1 MNSITAAIYAA
12 RTDGNFRLP
21 RPALPLAFTGERM
34 TSCVDGQIEF
44 EHYHRYCLAR
54 DLCEGR
60 DVLDVASGEGYGSAL
75 LADVARSVVGVE
87 IDANAVAHAQANYTR
102 DNLRFLQGDALA
114 IPLPDASVD
123 VAVSFETLEHV
134 AEHRRFLS
142 EVRRVLRPGGLFIVS
157 TPDRT
162 VYSAHGVD
170 PNPYHVLE
178 LTEPELR
185 TLIRAHFGKVRILA
199 QRAVLG
205 SVLAAPG
212 ARAWRSYERRGSDMI
227 EATNGL
233 ARAQYLVAVAT
244 DGELPDLASSAY
256 LDGRVVHDVVQKAQY
271 LPLVQAHEA
280 ELLRQLHT
288 VRDELATMERRWRAA
303 EQDALDRQAAAEAA
317 QQRALAAEAA
327 TTELRQELLR
337 QLADAERAGDMLRG
351 QLADAE
357 RDRLAALEEA
367 ERRRLS
373 GLEEAERRRLS
384 GLEKAERRRVAE
396 LEEAERRR
404 VAALDDAES
413 RRLAAVEE
421 ARLARDAAL
430 AEAGQ
435 KQQTLDGILASI
447 SWQLTGP
454 LRGLA
459 QRHPW
464 LAHRTIGL
472 VHRHPNARRQGL
484 WLLRSVWRVLTVR
497 RPPPRPAWLGRPNRR
512 PAETIARA
520 QPRQW
525 FFVGDT
531 LDWLASHPHLTG
543 VGHVT
548 TALLAAAWADGAG
561 LEWYPAVAAPGGV
574 GLAGYRGAKPS
585 ASPAAAGFQT
595 ILGKIP
601 PIGADPQ
608 PGDHVLFTGVVWSPT
623 YVALFA
629 RLRDNNVRFSVLVY
643 DIIPIQN
650 AEFTTPEQRACFI
663 AWLHAVVRDAETI
676 FVSCEPVRASLAAWC
691 AAEAVSPR
699 RPIAVVA
706 FGGRAPSTAL
716 TAPPRTPRAPFVL
729 SVGTID
735 ARKNQA
741 LLCRIWV
748 RLAGDLGAAR
758 LPQLV
763 LVGRDDVGILQSNA
777 GLQVLA
783 QEGLIRVRSDVPDR
797 ELDALYRAALFTA
810 FASLAEGHG
819 LPVADSLAYG
829 KLPVVSD
836 LPAIRAHAGDLPW
849 YFDPADEQQAYRTLR
864 RAIEDGAERAAT
876 ERRIARAWQPPSWQ
890 STAQAMHAALAKPA
904 AEPALPAPLLDMPLA
919 RLRLIAAPWCGA
931 SAPDVSILIVN
942 WNAAAMTQ
950 ACVRHVWANTTG
962 VTYEI
967 LIADNGSAPDDLAKL
982 HALADL
988 MPGLIVVPLSANR
1001 YFGEASN
1008 ILAERANGRLLC
1020 LLNNDV
1026 FVSPGWL
1033 QGMRAAL
1040 DANPRAG
1047 AVGPVF
1053 LFPDDRIQEAGAAVD
1068 ALGFPHRHARGQ
1080 PLEATAAL
1088 CPRKVDYVSAAT
1100 LLLTRAL
1107 YMEAGGFDLAYEPA
1121 YYEDADLCFK
1131 IAALGHE
1138 VWLCPDVAVTHVE
1151 GFSTGEA
1158 VMPGARKKVLGD
1170 VNRAKFVSRWGD
1182 FLRTRDPAELRAA
1195 TANFIAPAAAWPVP
1209 PTVFARRRAL
1219 VFTPYMLTPGGGERY
1234 LLTLAMA
1241 LSRDHDVTVVTPHPY
1256 SRLRLRNLG
1265 CEFGLDLSAC
1275 TTDIVAELSELPE
1288 FDVMVAMGNMI
1299 VPPIAARA
1307 RSNIFLCQ
1315 FPFPLPPE
1323 ERLRSDILSGYDQI
1337 VVYSDYAR
1345 HHVLDALARDGLP
1358 DLPVAVVHPP
1368 VPHMHGDAR
1377 RKKPIILTVGRFFAG
1392 GHTKRHDL
1400 LIEAFRALLARH
1412 GEAVEFHIAGSSMT
1426 RPEDVDYLEQLRAM
1440 AQDLPVVLHINCT
1453 ASKLSSLY
1461 RDAAI
1466 YWHGTGLAADL
1477 VRHPEHAEHFG
1488 ISIVEAMSAE
1498 CVAFAF
1504 DAGGPREII
1513 TDGVDGFL
1521 YGSTGELVARTLDAL
1536 SPADADR
1543 RIRIAKA
1550 AGQRAMAFAEHRF
1563 NDRMRDACRIDTQ
1576 VEADWAA
1583 D

>member
-1 MNSITAAIYAA
+1 MNNITAAIYAA

-21 RPALPLAFTGERM
+21 RPAAPLAFTGERM
-34 TSCVDGQIEF
+34 TSSVDGQIEF

-54 DLCEGR
+54 DLCDGR

-87 IDANAVAHAQANYTR
+87 IDADAVEHAQTNYAR
-102 DNLRFLQGDALA
+102 DNLRFLQGNALD

-123 VAVSFETLEHV
+123 AAVSFETLEHV
-134 AEHRRFLS
+134 AEHGRFLS

-185 TLIRAHFGKVRILA
+185 TLIRAHFGKARILA

-212 ARAWRSYERRGSDMI
+212 ARTWRSYERRGSDVI

-244 DGELPDLASSAY
+244 DGDLPELASSAY
-256 LDGRVVHDVVQKAQY
+256 LDGRVVHDVVQKAQF

-280 ELLRQLHT
+280 ELLRQLHA
-288 VRDELATMERRWRAA
+288 VRGESEAMERRWRDA
-303 EQDALDRQAAAEAA
+303 EQDALARTAAAEAA
-317 QQRALAAEAA
+317 QQRAQAAEAA
-327 TTELRQELLR
+327 TVELQRQN
-337 QLADAERAGDMLRG
+337 AAAECAGDMLRG
-351 QLADAE
+351 QLAESE
-357 RDRLAALEEA
+357 RNRLAALDEA
-367 ERRRLS
+367 ERRSAAALATS
-373 GLEEAERRRLS
+373 ERRRLT
-384 GLEKAERRRVAE
+384 E

-404 VAALDDAES
+404 VAAVDEAECQ
-413 RRLAAVEE
+413 RVAAVEQ
-421 ARLARDAAL
+421 ARLALDAAR
-430 AEAGQ
+430 AEAGRI
-435 KQQTLDGILASI
+435 QQVLDSIFASI
-447 SWQLTGP
+447 SWQITGP

-464 LAHRTIGL
+464 LAQRTVGL
-472 VHRHPNARRQGL
+472 VHRHPNARRQAL
-484 WLLRSVWRVLTVR
+484 WLLRSVWRVLTLR
-497 RPPPRPAWLGRPNRR
+497 RLPPRPAWVARPNQRA
-512 PAETIARA
+512 AETVERA
-520 QPRQW
+520 QPREW
-525 FFVGDT
+525 FFIGDT

-543 VGHVT
+543 VGNVT
-548 TALLAAAWADGAG
+548 SALLAAAWADGAG
-561 LEWYPAVAAPGGV
+561 LEWYPAIAAESGI
-574 GLAGYRGAKPS
+574 GLAGYRGARPGG
-585 ASPAAAGFQT
+585 SPAAVGFQE

-601 PIGADPQ
+601 QIGTDPQ
-608 PGDHVLFTGVVWSPT
+608 PGDHVLFTGVVWNPT

-629 RLRDNNVRFSVLVY
+629 RLRDNGVRFSVLVY

-650 AEFTTPEQRACFI
+650 PEFTTSDHRAGFI
-663 AWLHAVVRDAETI
+663 AWLHAAVRDADTI

-699 RPIAVVA
+699 HPIAVVA
-706 FGGRAPSTAL
+706 FGGRAPQTAL
-716 TAPPRTPRAPFVL
+716 TAPPRIPLVPFVL

-735 ARKNQA
+735 TRKNQA

-758 LPQLV
+758 LPQLI
-763 LVGRDDVGILQSNA
+763 LVGRDDLGILQ
-777 GLQVLA
+777 GDPDVQVLA
-783 QEGLIRVRSDVPDR
+783 REGLIRVRNDVSDR
-797 ELDALYRAALFTA
+797 ELDTLYRAALFTA

-819 LPVADSLAYG
+819 LPVADSLSYG

-836 LPAIRAHAGDLPW
+836 LPSIRAHASDLPW
-849 YFDPADEQQAYRTLR
+849 YFDPTDEQDAYRTLR
-864 RAIEDGAERAAT
+864 RAIEDRGERTAA

-890 STAQAMHAALAKPA
+890 AAAQAMHAALAVPP
-904 AEPALPAPLLDMPLA
+904 AEPAPPVPRLDMPLA
-919 RLRLIAAPWCGA
+919 RLRLIAAPWCGG

-967 LIADNGSAPDDLAKL
+967 LIADNGSAPHEVEKL

-988 MPGLIVVPLSANR
+988 MPGLLVFPLAANR
-1001 YFGEASN
+1001 FFGEANN
-1008 ILAERANGRLLC
+1008 ILAEHASGRLLC

-1033 QGMRAAL
+1033 QGLRAAL

-1053 LFPDDRIQEAGAAVD
+1053 LFPDDSIQEAGAAVD
-1068 ALGFPHRHARGQ
+1068 ALGFPNRHARGQ
-1080 PLEATAAL
+1080 PLDAIAAL
-1088 CPRKVDYVSAAT
+1088 RPRKVDYVSAAT
-1100 LLLTRAL
+1100 LLLTREL
-1107 YMEAGGFDLAYEPA
+1107 FLQAGGFDLAYEPA

-1131 IAALGHE
+1131 IAALDHE
-1138 VWLCPDVAVTHVE
+1138 VWLCPDVTVTHLE

-1158 VMPGARKKVLGD
+1158 AMPGARKKVLGD
-1170 VNRAKFVSRWGD
+1170 VNRAKFVARWGD
-1182 FLRTRDPAELRAA
+1182 YLRSRDAA
-1195 TANFIAPAAAWPVP
+1195 DLQPTLANFIAPMAAWPTA
-1209 PTVFARRRAL
+1209 PTVFARQRAL
-1219 VFTPYMLTPGGGERY
+1219 IFTPYMLTPGGGERY

-1241 LSRDHDVTVVTPHPY
+1241 LSRDHDVTIVTPHPY

-1275 TTDIVAELSELPE
+1275 ATEIAANLPQLADC
-1288 FDVMVAMGNMI
+1288 DVMVTMGNLI
-1299 VPPIAARA
+1299 VPPIAAQA

-1315 FPFPLPPE
+1315 FPFALPPE
-1323 ERLRSDILSGYDQI
+1323 ERLRSNVLSGYDQI
-1337 VVYSDYAR
+1337 IVYSDYAR
-1345 HHVLDALARDGLP
+1345 HHVLGALAFDGLP
-1358 DLPVAVVHPP
+1358 DLPVTVVHPP
-1368 VPHMHGDAR
+1368 VPQMRGDAR
-1377 RKKPIILTVGRFFAG
+1377 RKKPMILTVGRFFVG

-1400 LIEAFRALLARH
+1400 LIEAFRALRARH
-1412 GEAVEFHIAGSSMT
+1412 GEAVEFHIAGSSMA
-1426 RPEDVDYLEQLRAM
+1426 RPEDLDYLERLRAM
-1440 AQDLPVVLHINCT
+1440 AQDLPVVLHVNCT
-1453 ASKLSSLY
+1453 ASTLSSLY

-1466 YWHGTGLAADL
+1466 YWHATGLAADL
-1477 VRHPEHAEHFG
+1477 DQHPEHAEHFG

-1498 CVAFAF
+1498 CIAFAF

-1521 YGSTGELVARTLDAL
+1521 YGATGELVARTLDVL

-1543 RIRIAKA
+1543 RIRIGKA
-1550 AGQRAMAFAEHRF
+1550 AGLRSMTFAEHRF
-1563 NDRMRDACRIDTQ
+1563 IDRMREACR
-1576 VEADWAA
+1576 VETPIETDWAA